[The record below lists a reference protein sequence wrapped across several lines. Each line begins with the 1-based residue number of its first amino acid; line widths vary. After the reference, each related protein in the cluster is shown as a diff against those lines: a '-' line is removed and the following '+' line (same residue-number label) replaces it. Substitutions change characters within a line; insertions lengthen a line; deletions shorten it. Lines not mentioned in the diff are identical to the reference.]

1 MNDIKREEE
10 LLLRAQ
16 QLCSGREYCV
26 SDITAKIAQWGEKD
40 EEKIAGIIRKLIAE
54 KYIDEN
60 RYCRAFARDHF
71 RYQHWGKV
79 KISAGLRMKKL
90 PAAAIAE
97 GLDAIDNEE
106 YLARL
111 KEILETHNRS
121 VKAKNR
127 YDLKARLLRHAL
139 GKGYESHLVYEAL
152 NSLFSE

>member
-1 MNDIKREEE
+1 MSDIKREEE

-26 SDITAKIAQWGEKD
+26 SDITAKIARWGEKD
-40 EEKIAGIIRKLIAE
+40 EEVTAGIIRKLIAE
-54 KYIDEN
+54 KFIDEE

-79 KISAGLRMKKL
+79 KINAGLRMKKL
-90 PAAAIAE
+90 PVTAIAE
-97 GLDAIDNEE
+97 GLDAIDNDE
-106 YLARL
+106 YLAKL
-111 KEILETHNRS
+111 KEILETHRRS

-127 YDLKARLLRHAL
+127 YDMKARLLRHAL
-139 GKGYESHLVYEAL
+139 GKGYESHLVYEVL